1 MCACVSVC
9 PYVPKREHAYAD
21 VYDCLKYPYMSLTTI
36 SIYPL
41 WILALY
47 YILHIWFILQD
58 NESTEIFEISQYS
71 QYQKYQFLLQEFL
84 CILLNPGI
92 NNLLELTLTVLS
104 WLYWGFTDLLPYI
117 YEPSQYL
124 IYIYGTILFQQQ
136 IFNSYSAILIRFIH
150 NI

>member
-1 MCACVSVC
+1 
-9 PYVPKREHAYAD
+9 
-21 VYDCLKYPYMSLTTI
+21 MSLTTI

-47 YILHIWFILQD
+47 YIFHIWFIFQD
-58 NESTEIFEISQYS
+58 NENTKIFEILQYS

-84 CILLNPGI
+84 RILLNPGI

-150 NI
+150 NILNIKYKNIPYRYLKSNIILESAILHEWY